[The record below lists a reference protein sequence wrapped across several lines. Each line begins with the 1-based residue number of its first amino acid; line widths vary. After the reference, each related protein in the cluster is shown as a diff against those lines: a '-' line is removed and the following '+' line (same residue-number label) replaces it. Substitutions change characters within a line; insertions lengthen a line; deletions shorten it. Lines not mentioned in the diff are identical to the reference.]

1 MSWNGRWD
9 MVPGGYSAAMVEDRF
24 REVRGLML
32 MRSLVEA
39 EAKVERGVVGGVVML
54 EVTSDLDW
62 GSYKLDVCLP
72 QGVPCR
78 VKKGKIQDSQQ
89 VHEKRDQRQHRY

>member
-39 EAKVERGVVGGVVML
+39 EAKVERGVVGGVGGVVML
-54 EVTSDLDW
+54 EITSDFDW
-62 GSYKLDVCLP
+62 GSYKLDVCLLYLSFQT
-72 QGVPCR
+72 QGVPCC
-78 VKKGKIQDSQQ
+78 V
-89 VHEKRDQRQHRY
+89 